1 MPTNVNHP
9 RVQRS
14 RASISFNAT
23 ISIAVA
29 LAGFAILHVVGVAML
44 QRMSAALP
52 IENTRTEI
60 HGD

>member
-1 MPTNVNHP
+1 MPTNVNRA

-14 RASISFNAT
+14 RASISLNAT

-29 LAGFAILHVVGVAML
+29 LAGFAILHVVGAAML
-44 QRMSAALP
+44 QRTSAALP
-52 IENTRTEI
+52 IENTRSMD

>member
-29 LAGFAILHVVGVAML
+29 LAGFAILHLVGAVML
-44 QRMSAALP
+44 QRTSATLP
-52 IENTRTEI
+52 VENTRSMV